1 MGRGVKLQT
10 GRNEIISTTRRI
22 TAIRFESYA
31 PGCIRWCAVF
41 LSLQRDLSV
50 PGKEARTMKK
60 SQKLFRYLW
69 RINAIL
75 ILIAAS
81 AVTFGV
87 TAIVVGEF
95 WGRTA
100 RNREAK
106 AGIPVA
112 AADSNIHLLLGRAS
126 VVIGTDVMRADLTLS
141 RGGAGFSSGGGYVE
155 TRNVLFIEPGQKEA
169 RWLLPDNDHVISES
183 SDITDRIDA
192 NTKRM
197 IATAVLV
204 KPATGSPELPQE
216 GFSCSTLLERKL
228 WRWRATHGMFIL
240 HPCPVAN

>member
-1 MGRGVKLQT
+1 
-10 GRNEIISTTRRI
+10 
-22 TAIRFESYA
+22 
-31 PGCIRWCAVF
+31 
-41 LSLQRDLSV
+41 
-50 PGKEARTMKK
+50 MKK

-100 RNREAK
+100 RNREAE

-112 AADSNIHLLLGRAS
+112 AADSNTHLLLGRAS

-204 KPATGSPELPQE
+204 KPATGSPETAP
-216 GFSCSTLLERKL
+216 GRLLLFDATGKKVVEVASNARDVHLASLSGGELSILYERDRRL
-228 WRWRATHGMFIL
+228 VLAAFDPGSLATFRRKSEAAKADG
-240 HPCPVAN
+240 C